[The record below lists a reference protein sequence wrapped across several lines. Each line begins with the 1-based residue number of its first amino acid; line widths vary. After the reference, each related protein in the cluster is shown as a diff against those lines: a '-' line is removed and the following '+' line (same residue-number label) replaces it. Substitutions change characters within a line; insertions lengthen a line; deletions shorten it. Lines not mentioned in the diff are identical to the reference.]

1 MLLCEEVQLLRKVPY
16 FADMEGCK
24 LKLLAF
30 SSERVSYEPG
40 QKLFKQGD
48 RGDSAYVILSGTVET
63 ILEGAAGQTKI
74 RESGMMTV
82 IGEIALLCEGERPN
96 TVRAVTHV
104 EALRINK
111 DCFSRLIHDCPDMT
125 MQVTRTLAEQLR
137 NTTSELDS
145 VRAYQPPLPVN

>member
-63 ILEGAAGQTKI
+63 ILEAPAGQTKI